1 MYDSGVQGGDFHNR
15 CLRDSNI
22 SGVDWGDIATRA
34 LNGERREE
42 KGGED
47 WILGDAELNR
57 WGGVLKMGR
66 AYQGRMRIKS
76 QWDMRKIKSILYP
89 SVSIFISP
97 LQPLWMRE

>member
-22 SGVDWGDIATRA
+22 SGVDCGDIATRA

-47 WILGDAELNR
+47 
-57 WGGVLKMGR
+57 
-66 AYQGRMRIKS
+66 
-76 QWDMRKIKSILYP
+76 
-89 SVSIFISP
+89 
-97 LQPLWMRE
+97 